1 MANLAI
7 KGHPTR
13 GKEVIEI
20 LEMLGGVNTHNLY
33 GDENYA
39 YYTID
44 SDKEIKGGIYIFGD
58 EELSSFTLEE
68 FLEKFPYKVGD
79 KVLYKTYG
87 IYSRIKSMLWNEEK
101 EQVFYRL
108 DSKKLYVASE
118 DELHPCKEET
128 MDKVSKDVFDANA
141 QCCDIMNRLIK
152 EETMEEREN
161 SIVVNIEHKQLKV
174 QSLRFDKTQLVI
186 NDEYE
191 LKQEDNTYYIVHKQ
205 FKYPK
210 TYEECCNVL
219 GVNPSF
225 DIRMLEDDESALYFK
240 FIDLVRCRN
249 AYWKIADDWKYD
261 VNKTEDYFYIVNK
274 GGRIVKEHYMTFN
287 HILAFPTAEMRDAF
301 YENFKELIN
310 ETKELL

>member
-1 MANLAI
+1 MARLAI
-7 KGHPTR
+7 KGHATR
-13 GKEVIEI
+13 GKEVIEL
-20 LEMLGGVNTHNLY
+20 LEMMGGKQFESYLGNDITWC
-33 GDENYA
+33 
-39 YYTID
+39 YTIINGEID
-44 SDKEIKGGIYIFGD
+44 WDYPSDKYKV
-58 EELSSFTLEE
+58 FTLEE
-68 FLEKFPYKVGD
+68 FLKEFPYKVGD

-210 TYEECCNVL
+210 TYEECCDIIEYPHNVVGGYKAEL
-219 GVNPSF
+219 LSSF
-225 DIRMLEDDESALYFK
+225 QNLLI
-240 FIDLVRCRN
+240 CRDV
-249 AYWKIADDWKYD
+249 YWKIAGDWKFDFEKPCYYLCNEFGSIQKYEGAID
-261 VNKTEDYFYIVNK
+261 CSA
-274 GGRIVKEHYMTFN
+274 
-287 HILAFPTAEMRDAF
+287 ILTFPTKDMRDAF
-301 YENFKELIN
+301 LENFKNLI
-310 ETKELL
+310 ESCKELL